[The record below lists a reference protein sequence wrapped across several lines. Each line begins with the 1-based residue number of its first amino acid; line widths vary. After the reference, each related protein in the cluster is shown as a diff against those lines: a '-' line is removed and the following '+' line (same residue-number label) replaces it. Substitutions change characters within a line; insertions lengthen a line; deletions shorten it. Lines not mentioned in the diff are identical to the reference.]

1 MFTIPG
7 PLTDRTPFAEM
18 HVWGWAKS
26 QPRANIELTKYLDSL
41 GFVVGRDRL
50 TEAQYQTLEYAI
62 DTFHRVYPHF
72 AKPLSFSEALTESAA
87 GFYVQ
92 GKPGRYSLEPK
103 LHETLDA
110 AGWIYEVSPETTYF
124 EIINGILWAKYQQI
138 IGSRPLCFV
147 LE

>member
-1 MFTIPG
+1 MCTLPG
-7 PLTDRTPFAEM
+7 PLTDQTPFAEM
-18 HVWGWAKS
+18 HVWGWAKG
-26 QPRANIELTKYLDSL
+26 QPRANVKITKYLDSL

-50 TEAQYQTLEYAI
+50 TEAQYQTLDYAI
-62 DTFHRVYPHF
+62 KHFHRVYPHVASPLTF
-72 AKPLSFSEALTESAA
+72 AECFTEAPT

-103 LHETLDA
+103 LREALDA

-124 EIINGILWAKYQQI
+124 EILNGILWAKYQQI
-138 IGSRPLCFV
+138 IGSRPVCFV